1 MFVFFG
7 WFSLAVFGVVLLAI
21 GRVVE
26 LAHGYEELLGLEP
39 AE

>member
-1 MFVFFG
+1 VT
-7 WFSLAVFGVVLLAI
+7 LQLI

-26 LAHGYEELLGLEP
+26 LAHGHEELLGLEP